1 VGGRVVESAGVVGR
15 GVVDPAVVEPLGVVE
30 PPRVGD
36 PAVDDPAADDPAVDD
51 LADVVDPPGAV
62 DPAVVGAEPPG
73 CPLGCRCEL
82 AADVLRA
89 GVVFRFVDCACVVGA
104 SATASVSAKSVS

>member
-1 VGGRVVESAGVVGR
+1 MGGRVVESAGVVGR
-15 GVVDPAVVEPLGVVE
+15 GVVDPAVVEPLGVVD

-36 PAVDDPAADDPAVDD
+36 PAVDDPAVDD
-51 LADVVDPPGAV
+51 LVDVVDPPGAV